1 MSRSVSAAV
10 FTVDRRLGQRGITV
24 IEAVGELDFYT
35 GPMLRKAF
43 SESVA
48 EGNAVIVTDLEGL
61 EFLDSTGLA
70 VLIRGLKECNAA
82 GGTFALAR
90 LTRRTTHTLQTAG
103 VLHLFNL
110 YDTVEAAEDV
120 LSFSSGVRS
129 GQDHRDFRTGS
140 RSRLRE

>member
-1 MSRSVSAAV
+1 MQRTTAMSRSVPAAV
-10 FTVDRRLGQRGITV
+10 FTIDKRLGQRGGITV
-24 IEAVGELDFYT
+24 IEAIGELDFYT

-48 EGNAVIVTDLEGL
+48 EGNALIVTDLEGL

-82 GGTFALAR
+82 GGAFALAR

-120 LSFSSGVRS
+120 LSYSSGVRS
-129 GQDHRDFRTGS
+129 G
-140 RSRLRE
+140 